1 MRVAVVQFDPV
12 LTDTAA
18 NTEAIRSGILAADAD
33 LVVFPECALQGYSY
47 ESRDAAALIAE
58 TVPGPATEAVGEAC
72 ARAGCTAIF
81 GLLERDGDRLFNA
94 AAIVGPHGLIGR
106 YRKMHLP
113 FLGVDRFVDPGD
125 LGFPVF
131 ETPLAR
137 VGVLICFDLSF
148 PEAARCLKLGGAQVL
163 CVPTNWPLA
172 AEVSCVHSPPSRAQ
186 ENHIHVVTADRVG
199 EEGGFT
205 FRGESRVVDCSG
217 RVLTVAGRGPE
228 VLRATLDPSAADRN
242 RVVYVPGKYEL
253 DRVGGRRPEHYGA
266 VTRVI

>member
-1 MRVAVVQFDPV
+1 MRVAVVQFDPHLGDV
-12 LTDTAA
+12 EA
-18 NTEAIRSGILAADAD
+18 NLEAMRAGILAADAD

-58 TVPGPATEAVGEAC
+58 TIPGPATNALGEAC
-72 ARAGCTAIF
+72 RRAQCTAIF

-94 AAIVGPHGLIGR
+94 AAVIGPSGLIGR

-113 FLGVDRFVDPGD
+113 FLGVDRFADPGD

-199 EEGGFT
+199 DEGGFR

-217 RVLTVAGRGPE
+217 RVLAVAGDRAE
-228 VLRATLDPSAADRN
+228 VIRATLDPAAADAN
-242 RVVYVPGKYEL
+242 RVVYVPGKYEI
-253 DRVGGRRPEHYGA
+253 DRVGGRRPEFYEA
-266 VTRVI
+266 VSRVT